1 MFDKY
6 IKKTISKLI
15 EEFNNDNN
23 QKKIYEEI
31 LTPIL
36 EKFNQK
42 IYPYVTLLFIMY
54 IINLVLIISILFI
67 ILYTRNVK

>member
-6 IKKTISKLI
+6 IKKTVNKVI
-15 EEFNNDNN
+15 EEFNNDEN

-36 EKFNQK
+36 ERFNQK

-54 IINLVLIISILFI
+54 IINLLLIIAILI
-67 ILYTRNVK
+67 IIINTRYVK